1 MAPHPPGQAG
11 RKGGEDEDGKIMAET
26 TNYMLAGYIV
36 IFGAM
41 ALYLVSLA
49 ARWRRLRQDEEML
62 EKESHQ

>member
-1 MAPHPPGQAG
+1 MAQ
-11 RKGGEDEDGKIMAET
+11 T

-49 ARWRRLRQDEEML
+49 ARWLRLKRDEEML
-62 EKESHQ
+62 EEESRKSSVL